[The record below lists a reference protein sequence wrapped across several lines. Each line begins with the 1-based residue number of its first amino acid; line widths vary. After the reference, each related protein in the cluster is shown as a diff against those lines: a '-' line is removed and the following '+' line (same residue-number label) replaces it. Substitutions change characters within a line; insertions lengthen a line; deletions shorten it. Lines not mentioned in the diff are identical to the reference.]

1 MYKLFSIMTKENNN
15 VVEASQLALLE
26 KKIFWVAPI
35 QECIDDHIEM
45 YTNFMCSDAAEDTT
59 VRNHITVTHK
69 TVMKLLGC
77 IQMAI
82 DPDGEVSIE
91 MTFE

>member
-1 MYKLFSIMTKENNN
+1 MTEQSTN

-35 QECIDDHIEM
+35 QEVIQDHIEM
-45 YTNFMCSDAAEDTT
+45 YTQFMCSEAAEDTT
-59 VRNHITVTHK
+59 TRNHKTVTHQ

-77 IQMAI
+77 IKMGI
-82 DPDGEVSIE
+82 DPDGEISIE